1 MACKYEHM
9 LSPIQLGNRILK
21 NRMISTP
28 SGMHLNRATEP
39 FPTDTLFAY
48 YEGKARN
55 GAAMMTVNGMTM
67 HYDEGGD
74 GAGDFDMM
82 KRGNRQALARLV
94 NGIHMYSCLATVN
107 MHLHLP
113 TGYDVCGGLPNQ
125 WLSPHGMEWGTRTDL
140 KTAPIDMLEEFAE
153 IYTDNIAMLATDC
166 GFDGCFLHMAYRM
179 MPLGRFLSPI
189 SNQRDDKYG
198 GSLENN
204 FRYPKLIAD
213 LIKKKCGRDF
223 IVEASISGCDPA
235 GQGGVTTD
243 DVAQYVKM
251 AQGSFDM
258 LQIKAP
264 LLDPAHPIPFEL
276 KKTPWLDLCGEIK
289 EKSGGVIPLMT
300 VGGFTTPDL
309 GEEALASGKTDLI
322 GMARSWISNPEWV
335 KLMIEGREDDI
346 VPCLRCNKC
355 HRSSE
360 ADPLIPVCSVNPTF
374 GIDHMLPRI
383 VKQPDGKK
391 KIGIVGGG
399 PAGLR
404 AAIYLSDRGHDVTLY
419 EAEGELGGQLQI
431 TKDVEFKWTLR
442 DYRNWLVRQ
451 VEKRP
456 GIQVLMNTRA
466 TQKMLSDANYDV
478 ILIGVGAE
486 PRVPAIEG
494 VEREN
499 VITFKSAYEAPE
511 KVGKRVVIIG
521 GGEIGA
527 ETGIYFARRDHD
539 VSVIGHR
546 RLLAMDS
553 TPIHYYSMFQEEW
566 EKLPNFKGYTSCRAT
581 AIDDAGVTYTDADG
595 VEHHLACDTVILA
608 AGMCSRKEE
617 AASLFVPGV
626 RCHLIGDCNQV
637 GNVQKI
643 NRNVFGLTSSI

>member
-1 MACKYEHM
+1 MSCKYEHL
-9 LSPIQLGNRILK
+9 LSPIQVGSRVLK

-55 GAAMMTVNGMTM
+55 GASMMTVNGMTM
-67 HYDEGGD
+67 YYSEGGD
-74 GAGDFDMM
+74 GAGDYDMM
-82 KRGNRQALARLV
+82 KRGNRQAIARLV

-113 TGYDVCGGLPNQ
+113 QGYDVCGGLPNQ

-140 KTAPIDMLEEFAE
+140 KTAPIDMLEQFAE
-153 IYTDNIAMLATDC
+153 EYTDNIALMALEC

-179 MPLGRFLSPI
+179 MPLGRFLSPL

-213 LIKKKCGRDF
+213 LIKKKCGKDF
-223 IVEASISGCDPA
+223 IVEASISGCDPD
-235 GQGGVTTD
+235 GQGGLTTD
-243 DVAQYVKM
+243 DVAEYVKM

-264 LLDPAHPIPFEL
+264 ELDPAHPIPFEL
-276 KKTPWLDLCGEIK
+276 RKTPWLDLCGEIK
-289 EKSGGVIPLMT
+289 EKSGGVLPLMT
-300 VGGFTTPDL
+300 VGGFTMPEL

-322 GMARSWISNPEWV
+322 GMARSWISNPDWV

-360 ADPLIPVCSVNPTF
+360 ADPAIPVCSVNPLY
-374 GIDHMLPRI
+374 GIDHMVPRL
-383 VKQPDGKK
+383 VKAPDGKK

-404 AAIYLSDRGHDVTLY
+404 AAIYLHDRGHDVTVY
-419 EAEGELGGQLQI
+419 EAQPVLGGQLEI

-456 GIQVLMNTRA
+456 GIRVLMNTRA
-466 TQKMLSDANYDV
+466 TREMLAEADYDV

-486 PRVPAIEG
+486 PKLPPIPG
-494 VEREN
+494 VEKALRLLDVYLN
-499 VITFKSAYEAPE
+499 QLP
-511 KVGKRVVIIG
+511 VGERVVIIG
-521 GGEIGA
+521 GGLTGSEIAYELALLGKKPIIVEMKDDLVSQKGVCLA
-527 ETGIYFARRDHD
+527 NSSYLREWFALHNVPVYLEATLKEVKDGSILCTQNGKELEIACD
-539 VSVIGHR
+539 SVISSAGYIPAP
-546 RLLAMDS
+546 LAPS
-553 TPIHYYSMFQEEW
+553 A
-566 EKLPNFKGYTSCRAT
+566 KN
-581 AIDDAGVTYTDADG
+581 V
-595 VEHHLACDTVILA
+595 HLV
-608 AGMCSRKEE
+608 
-617 AASLFVPGV
+617 
-626 RCHLIGDCNQV
+626 GDCLKV
-637 GNVQKI
+637 GNLRSVIWRAYEVAMKI
-643 NRNVFGLTSSI
+643 